1 MRNIHIITFKIND
14 NLYGIEIKYLL
25 ESGRISNFFKIP
37 TKVEYFEGLFNLRGT
52 IIPVINLGKRLG
64 INYEIEPDK
73 QKNFLYVNDTV
84 YSFIIVVDEISGVK
98 NYKYDFINSSGDLI
112 IDTIIDKDNLISLI
126 DVKQIIVLDDFKFT
140 KRFLFKSSFGIEEFE
155 IDKIEKEETKIPFA
169 VFKINNQLFAIN
181 AIFIKQLIEPDN
193 KNFKLFSLK
202 ELVAGEIEFNKKIIE
217 VINFPE
223 LLEMELKEG
232 YYIALIEKDEKL
244 MAIIIPEKT
253 EFVEITTENILDD
266 VSYFKNLFFID
277 KIFKFNNENVKI
289 INIDRLFEYLTSRKA
304 LEW

>member
-304 LEW
+304 LE